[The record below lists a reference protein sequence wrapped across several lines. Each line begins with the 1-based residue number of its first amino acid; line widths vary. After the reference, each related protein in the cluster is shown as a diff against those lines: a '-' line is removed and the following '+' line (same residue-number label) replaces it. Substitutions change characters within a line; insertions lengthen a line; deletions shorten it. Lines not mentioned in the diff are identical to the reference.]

1 MENIV
6 HDSKTEIALKLLLD
20 DLREG
25 AANARAFGPVSAL
38 TLHGRRFP
46 PAGDDPTWLERGPK
60 RHCFANSAKLASE
73 RDDVFYAEG
82 YAFNG
87 EIPIPMQHAWLVDEN
102 GCPIDPTWEQ
112 SPDHIYFGIVFR
124 TAFITEMMKINGCE
138 DGLLVYP
145 DVLRRHFGS
154 PDLLEAVV
162 EHSLAAYHI
171 AQGD

>member
-1 MENIV
+1 MENVV
-6 HDSKTEIALKLLLD
+6 HDSRAEIALKLLLD

-46 PAGDDPTWLERGPK
+46 PAGDDPSWLKRGPK
-60 RHCFANSAKLASE
+60 RHCFANAAKLASE

-87 EIPIPMQHAWLVDEN
+87 EIPIPMQHAWLVDKN

-124 TAFITEMMKINGCE
+124 KAFIIEMMNINRCE

-145 DVLRRHFGS
+145 NVLHRHFGS
-154 PDLLEAVV
+154 AELLEAVI
-162 EHSLAAYHI
+162 EPSMAAFHI
-171 AQGD
+171 ARGD

>member
-6 HDSKTEIALKLLLD
+6 HRSKAEMALKLLLD
-20 DLREG
+20 DIRES
-25 AANARAFGPVSAL
+25 AANARVFGPVSAL
-38 TLHGRRFP
+38 TLCGRRFP
-46 PAGDDPTWLERGPK
+46 PATDDPSWLERGPK
-60 RHCFANSAKLASE
+60 RHCFANAAKLASE

-87 EIPIPMQHAWLVDEN
+87 KIPIPMQHAWLVDRN

-124 TAFITEMMKINGCE
+124 KAFITEMRKIHGCE

-154 PDLLEAVV
+154 PDLLEAVIEPGV
-162 EHSLAAYHI
+162 GICQI
-171 AQGD
+171 AHRD